1 MFIFPAFIDPT
12 TAVISMFIPIIGIPI
27 IIVAFVVWHIRKLNR
42 IEKMLN
48 DIQEKLK

>member
-1 MFIFPAFIDPT
+1 MFIFPAFIDSTLPSIL
-12 TAVISMFIPIIGIPI
+12 VLLVPLGIPI
-27 IIVAFVVWHIRKLNR
+27 IVVAFAVWHIRKLNR

>member
-12 TAVISMFIPIIGIPI
+12 LQSILVPLGIPI
-27 IIVAFVVWHIRKLNR
+27 IVVAFAVWHIRKLNR

-48 DIQEKLK
+48 DIQKKLK